1 MLCMFVLVV
10 VGFSFFNPNEK
21 IREIGGRN
29 EPEDVF
35 FLPFP
40 FLSFPI
46 FFFFLSFA
54 PSGDAF
60 DQLKGRFVDACAW
73 CVAPETPERIFYG
86 MPS

>member
-46 FFFFLSFA
+46 FFFF
-54 PSGDAF
+54 
-60 DQLKGRFVDACAW
+60 
-73 CVAPETPERIFYG
+73 
-86 MPS
+86 